1 MWAGLPGTVLV
12 LPAYYSP
19 GMSATRQSAARRPR
33 RGSIERPVSAL
44 MYRGTWLLVAIPL
57 LIAAF
62 TVTRPRA
69 LPKPT
74 LPPSFDQ
81 TAALDVATDLSR
93 HRALRPPGST
103 SAANW
108 LKAAL
113 EPYGLKLQS
122 DRFDAEI
129 PG

>member
-33 RGSIERPVSAL
+33 RGSIERPVSAR

-62 TVTRPRA
+62 TVTRPSA
-69 LPKPT
+69 LPAPS

-81 TAALDVATDLSR
+81 SAAVNVAVDLAQ

-103 SAANW
+103 GAANW
-108 LKAAL
+108 LKTVSYTHL
-113 EPYGLKLQS
+113 TLPTS
-122 DRFDAEI
+122 DLV
-129 PG
+129 